1 MRVISGE
8 AKGRRLKAPADKR
21 IRPTADKTKEALFH
35 IIGGEVR
42 GARVLDLFAGTG
54 NLGIEALS
62 RGARR
67 ALFVDAAKKAVAI
80 IRANVSLVK
89 YGDRCEVWQADAF
102 LALSR
107 LRRMDRRFDLI
118 FCDPPYGHQFAERSL
133 HFLVLEHMVEN
144 NGLVVVEHY
153 WKDKLPQRVGTLLML
168 DERCF
173 GETAV
178 TFYRQKA
185 EP

>member
-8 AKGRRLKAPADKR
+8 AKGLRLKAPADNR
-21 IRPTADKTKEALFH
+21 IRPTADKTKEALFD
-35 IIGGEVR
+35 IIGEEVR

-67 ALFVDAAKKAVAI
+67 ALFVDTAKRAVAI
-80 IRANVSLVK
+80 IRANVGRVK

-102 LALSR
+102 SALSR
-107 LRRMDRRFDLI
+107 LGRMGRRFDI
-118 FCDPPYGHQFAERSL
+118 VFCDPPYGHQFAERSL
-133 HFLVLEHMVEN
+133 NFLALGHLVEN
-144 NGLVVVEHY
+144 DGLVAMEHH

-173 GETAV
+173 GDTAV
-178 TFYRQKA
+178 TFYRQRA

>member
-8 AKGRRLKAPADKR
+8 AKGRRLKAPADNR
-21 IRPTADKTKEALFH
+21 IRPTADKTKEALFD
-35 IIGGEVR
+35 IIGGEVH

-67 ALFVDAAKKAVAI
+67 ALFVDVAKKAVTI
-80 IRANVSLVK
+80 IRANVDLVK
-89 YGDRCEVWQADAF
+89 YGDRCEVWQEDAF
-102 LALSR
+102 SALSR
-107 LRRMDRRFDLI
+107 LGRMGRRFDLV
-118 FCDPPYGHQFAERSL
+118 FCDPPYGHQFVERSL
-133 HFLVLEHMVEN
+133 RFLVLGHLVEN
-144 NGLVVVEHY
+144 NGLVAVEHHR
-153 WKDKLPQRVGTLLML
+153 KDKLPQRVETLLML
-168 DERCF
+168 GERFF